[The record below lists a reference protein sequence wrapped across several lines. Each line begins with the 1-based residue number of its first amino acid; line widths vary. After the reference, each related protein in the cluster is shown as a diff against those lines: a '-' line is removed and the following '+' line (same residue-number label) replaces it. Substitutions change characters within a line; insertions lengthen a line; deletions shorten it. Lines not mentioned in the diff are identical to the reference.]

1 MFLSVSAASLCTSR
15 GSASGLC
22 FFSNIPKR
30 GSEQRNKMF
39 ESAAQ
44 AIDRKIDDP
53 SSPQFCF
60 ILILPISFSC
70 NSSGDLPVER
80 KRNEEEEEEEEI
92 IYFLCLL

>member
-1 MFLSVSAASLCTSR
+1 
-15 GSASGLC
+15 
-22 FFSNIPKR
+22 
-30 GSEQRNKMF
+30 MF

-80 KRNEEEEEEEEI
+80 KRDEEEEEGGEGRGAGSLTKLKFAQIVMKVLIDLHSQENRG
-92 IYFLCLL
+92 IY